1 MHVLMPVLI
10 WMCCLQFGVVR
21 EGGANKA
28 FGAGIL
34 SSYGEMEHMASV
46 RLVILRT
53 RCYLRAWQGGRHWMK
68 KACHAGCSDAG

>member
-1 MHVLMPVLI
+1 MLPYGVVRFHHACQDIVHCVAI
-10 WMCCLQFGVVR
+10 EHMCCVLAQFGVVR

-46 RLVILRT
+46 R
-53 RCYLRAWQGGRHWMK
+53 
-68 KACHAGCSDAG
+68 ACRSLSIRPL

>member
-1 MHVLMPVLI
+1 
-10 WMCCLQFGVVR
+10 VR

-46 RLVILRT
+46 RLV
-53 RCYLRAWQGGRHWMK
+53 AQHQ
-68 KACHAGCSDAG
+68 